1 MSLSLHRL
9 LAIINKEWKDSMKNP
24 QILLMAGI
32 PILMAILGK
41 GRAQT
46 AEGAMDVF
54 TMPLMVAIV
63 TVGAFAQALM
73 ISEEKE
79 KNTLRALMLSPASP
93 MEVLLGKSAM
103 TAAFTAI
110 VIFVCTQITGIPDL
124 NFGFLI
130 LFVLIMLI
138 ISMAFGTII
147 GLISRTASE
156 TSIVGLPVLLIFIFG
171 PMFGSS
177 IDSAVIVKIV
187 EMLPSY
193 QFMLGLSDH
202 VNGGGLEEVKGSL
215 LNLVIWTAAAIVLT
229 LIIYRSKSFDK

>member
-1 MSLSLHRL
+1 MILSLHRL

-32 PILMAILGK
+32 PILMAILAK
-41 GRAQT
+41 GRPQT
-46 AEGAMDVF
+46 AGEGMDIF
-54 TMPLMVAIV
+54 TLPLMVAIV

-103 TAAFTAI
+103 TAVFTAVVI
-110 VIFVCTQITGIPDL
+110 VICTQITGIPDL
-124 NFGFLI
+124 HIGFLI

-138 ISMAFGTII
+138 IFMAFGTII

-171 PMFGSS
+171 PMFGTG

-187 EMLPSY
+187 ELLPSY
-193 QFMLGLSDH
+193 QFMIGLSEH
-202 VNGGGLEEVKGSL
+202 AHGGGFEGVKGSL
-215 LNLVIWTAAAIVLT
+215 LNLAIWAAAAIVLT